1 MVPKIWLQVSS
12 YVAII
17 LATSV
22 MTVLMSAP
30 PASAFAVAAA
40 FPPWWSADDVRD
52 AVEPV
57 GVITATGRT
66 PNVVTVY
73 GGNNLQ
79 LRLRKA
85 GAWLILDPR
94 LAACR
99 PQSEFSQ

>member
-12 YVAII
+12 YVTII

-40 FPPWWSADDVRD
+40 FPPWWSADDVRN

-57 GVITATGRT
+57 GVITAAGRT
-66 PNVVTVY
+66 QNVVTVY

-94 LAACR
+94 LVACG
-99 PQSEFSQ
+99 PQAKFSR